1 MRPWF
6 LLSFAIITLIASECA
21 FGKEA
26 SSGEYYSFYGDV
38 LAVDPHS
45 ITIKSG
51 GKRLVFQINQETR
64 ISGRNRTVSLDQ
76 VKPGGSATVMM
87 KLGQGNAGVAVR
99 IRFDSEANVPKSL
112 KLYAARTIAGEVIS
126 GIAISNFV
134 SYQPPGDGWKGG
146 PSLEG
151 DYHEGVFVMDVQRD
165 GNVSQV
171 KMVKSL
177 GDRKLDLRAIDW
189 LKKWRFTPNSVS
201 EVQIPVSYMRTRY

>member
-1 MRPWF
+1 MRPWY
-6 LLSFAIITLIASECA
+6 LLSFVIITLIASECA

-26 SSGEYYSFYGDV
+26 SSGDYYSFYGDV

-51 GKRLVFQINQETR
+51 GKHLVFYH
-64 ISGRNRTVSLDQ
+64 TVSLDQ

-87 KLGQGNAGVAVR
+87 KLGQGNAGIAVR

-112 KLYAARTIAGEVIS
+112 KLYAARTITGEVIS
-126 GIAISNFV
+126 GIAVSNVV
-134 SYQPPGDGWKGG
+134 SYQPPDDGWKGG

-151 DYHEGVFVMDVQRD
+151 DYHEGVFVIEVQRD

-177 GDRKLDLRAIDW
+177 GDRKLDLHAIDW
-189 LKKWRFTPNSVS
+189 LKEWRFKPNTVS
-201 EVQIPVSYMRTRY
+201 EVQMPVSYMHTRY